1 MSGCPDAAPTRGQ
14 LAQLTDAGLARL
26 EDAYPRHLDGVRRH
40 VMDHLAGLDLA
51 AFAEA
56 VGGIAAKDV
65 GPAVHRGSATTAN

>member
-1 MSGCPDAAPTRGQ
+1 LDSRNCQKPFGGPC
-14 LAQLTDAGLARL
+14 
-26 EDAYPRHLDGVRRH
+26 DAYPRHLDGVRRH